1 VQQVEGGARSTRVI
15 RFDLRFLPMK
25 QLAKP
30 LFLALAAL
38 PPIGAAGADT
48 LYKSIDET
56 GQVTYSSQP
65 PKDAVEVEA
74 LQVAPGPSEEEI
86 EKAAE
91 RAQRVGQA
99 VDDRYQALME
109 RREQEEQL
117 RKEAEEAE
125 ESARIARE
133 TAERLQRIEESLEP
147 EVTWPYYPGYPYNGW
162 RPYPPYRPWPR
173 PPRDGR
179 KHHRRFQD
187 HINTPARDHNR
198 PFHDHINSPARTW

>member
-1 VQQVEGGARSTRVI
+1 VI
-15 RFDLRFLPMK
+15 LFDLRFLPMK
-25 QLAKP
+25 QLTKP

-74 LQVAPGPSEEEI
+74 LQVVPGPSADEVEN
-86 EKAAE
+86 AAE
-91 RAQRVGQA
+91 RAQRVERA

-133 TAERLQRIEESLEP
+133 TAERLQRIEESQSLEP
-147 EVTWPYYPGYPYNGW
+147 GVALPYYPGYPYNGW
-162 RPYPPYRPWPR
+162 RPYPPYPPYRPWPR
-173 PPRDGR
+173 PPRNDR
-179 KHHRRFQD
+179 K
-187 HINTPARDHNR
+187 HNR
-198 PFHDHINSPARTW
+198 PFHDHINTPARNHDRLFHDHINSPARKW